1 MRHKVAGRKLN
12 RTPSH
17 RRSLFRNMATS
28 LFMHERI
35 VTTLPKAKDLRPI
48 AEKLIT
54 QGKKGTLHARRKILS
69 YIRVKEI
76 AHKVMDEIAPRYA
89 DRDGGYTRILK
100 LGYRDGD
107 KAEMALIELVG
118 VEETKAEEKA
128 GKKAEKEAIE
138 TEQIEAPEESEVEEI
153 EEIEEAEEAEEV
165 EEVEEVEEAE
175 EVEEV
180 EEAEEPEK
188 ETPEEDSD
196 VDKEEPEE
204 KEK

>member
-17 RRSLFRNMATS
+17 RRSLFRNMVTS

-76 AHKVMDEIAPRYA
+76 THKVMDEIAPRYA

-153 EEIEEAEEAEEV
+153 EEAEEV
-165 EEVEEVEEAE
+165 EEVEEA
-175 EVEEV
+175 